1 MYISRS
7 RTATTTPTTPPSRMS
22 RPQLTTISLP
32 PTVTPTRR
40 MTNVASVVFTAFLF
54 LVYIYQP
61 TFDNYLN
68 TKKDTELKISCFNL
82 SCDYLNTE
90 TIFIVELKYYLDFYC
105 EDTGHVPIPL
115 SQFSPKR
122 GSWRGL
128 IF

>member
-1 MYISRS
+1 M
-7 RTATTTPTTPPSRMS
+7 ATTTPTTPPLPMS
-22 RPQLTTISLP
+22 HPQHTTISLP

-54 LVYIYQP
+54 LVNIYQP

-90 TIFIVELKYYLDFYC
+90 TIFNIIYC
-105 EDTGHVPIPL
+105 
-115 SQFSPKR
+115 
-122 GSWRGL
+122 
-128 IF
+128 